1 MPVTP
6 PDPRAAAAPA
16 VASLHNVWAYPA
28 GPGAAGQ
35 YPGRRRSRQGERR
48 CRGAVFQASGR
59 RSVVRWAALAGKAA
73 CIAASREPA

>member
-35 YPGRRRSRQGERR
+35 YPGRRRSQQAAGGAGQLAGGRD
-48 CRGAVFQASGR
+48 AVFPTSD
-59 RSVVRWAALAGKAA
+59 
-73 CIAASREPA
+73 